1 MGRNLPRKL
10 IMGVSALAATAVCLT
25 STTYAWFAR
34 NANAWTEEY
43 SIRIHTEEGLEISAD
58 GVNFTDTITKSQL
71 TRAIALERYNLLNPD
86 NQKGFND
93 LTADEVNTYGNTSL
107 SPVSPDSNWNFW
119 GFDSLEG
126 KEYYNHKDIKLYI
139 PENLTEKKVTSS
151 YLKFTLYFR
160 AIAASDD
167 PKDKY
172 KLAFADDAHREGMR
186 TSYIEADAATI
197 RLHHF
202 LNIIPEMDDRDI
214 PGPDP
219 ENPIVKGTYK
229 SGDEITINPANAMRI
244 GVTGTQPDRVYEI
257 NDGFG
262 SSAYEGAPAGLND
275 PLTNPMVTYFNN
287 THGSDLYLRD
297 YVDYEDTPFVNT
309 IKNFDDLYSLG
320 DFTRDSNGNYNIVTA
335 TFYVWL
341 DGYDADY
348 LEGVDTDSIRF
359 FLNFTKVE
367 G

>member
-107 SPVSPDSNWNFW
+107 SPVSPDSNWNFY
-119 GFDSLEG
+119 GFDTIDYQADSFNDYIVG
-126 KEYYNHKDIKLYI
+126 GYYT
-139 PENLTEKKVTSS
+139 PTNLTEKKAIAS

-160 AIAASDD
+160 AIPSSND

-186 TSYIEADAATI
+186 TSYIEADESTVTLRNELKVLADKD
-197 RLHHF
+197 L
-202 LNIIPEMDDRDI
+202 RD
-214 PGPDP
+214 
-219 ENPIVKGTYK
+219 NPTTKGLYK
-229 SGDEITINPANAMRI
+229 SGEEITINPANAMRI
-244 GVTGTQPDRVYEI
+244 GVTGTQPDRIYEI
-257 NDGFG
+257 NEGFG

-275 PLTNPMVTYFNN
+275 PATNPMVTYFNKL
-287 THGSDLYLRD
+287 HGKANLKLRD
-297 YVDYEDTPFVNT
+297 YATEYVETV
-309 IKNFDDLYSLG
+309 KNFDDLYSLG
-320 DFTRDSNGNYNIVTA
+320 DFNRDASGNYNNVTA

-348 LEGVDTDSIRF
+348 LDEVNTDSIRF

>member
-86 NQKGFND
+86 NQKAYLD
-93 LTADEVNTYGNTSL
+93 LTQAEIDTYGETVL
-107 SPVSPDSNWNFW
+107 APVSPDSNWDFW
-119 GFDSLEG
+119 GFDSAED
-126 KEYYNHKDIKLYI
+126 KESYNDKNLKLYV
-139 PENLTEKKVTSS
+139 PENLTAKKATAS

-160 AIAASDD
+160 AIPSSND

-172 KLAFADDAHREGMR
+172 KLAFADDAHKEGLSL
-186 TSYIEADAATI
+186 SYIEADAKTI
-197 RLHHF
+197 PLHNT
-202 LNIIPEMDDRDI
+202 LNILPSLDDRDI
-214 PGPDP
+214 PGPDL
-219 ENPIVKGTYK
+219 ENPRVQGVYTFR
-229 SGDEITINPANAMRI
+229 DEITINPANAMRI
-244 GVTGTQPDRVYEI
+244 GVTGTQPDRIYEI
-257 NDGFG
+257 NEGFG

-297 YVDYEDTPFVNT
+297 YVDYEDTPFVDT

-320 DFTRDSNGNYNIVTA
+320 DFNRDSNGNYNIVTA

-367 G
+367 A

>member
-43 SIRIHTEEGLEISAD
+43 SIRIQTEEGLEISID

-71 TRAIALERYNLLNPD
+71 TKAIALERYNLLNPD
-86 NQKGFND
+86 NQKTIKE
-93 LTADEVNTYGNTSL
+93 LSADEVATYGNTSL
-107 SPVSPDSNWNFW
+107 SAVSPDSNWDFW
-119 GFDSLEG
+119 GFDTIDYQ
-126 KEYYNHKDIKLYI
+126 KESPRDYITNGLYT
-139 PENLTEKKVTSS
+139 PVNLTQEKATAS

-160 AIAASDD
+160 AIPSSKD

-172 KLAFADDAHREGMR
+172 KLAFADDSHREGMR
-186 TSYIEADAATI
+186 TSYIEADDYTI
-197 RLHHF
+197 DKLDTTVTV
-202 LNIIPEMDDRDI
+202 PEEKDLR
-214 PGPDP
+214 
-219 ENPIVKGTYK
+219 ENPEKRGTYK
-229 SGDEITINPANAMRI
+229 AGESITINPANAMRI
-244 GVTGTQPDRVYEI
+244 GVTGTKPDRIYEI
-257 NDGFG
+257 NEGFG
-262 SSAYEGAPAGLND
+262 SSAYEGAPAGLNN
-275 PLTNPMVTYFNN
+275 PETNLMVTHFNN
-287 THGSDLYLRD
+287 LHPSNHLYLRD
-297 YVDYEDTPFVNT
+297 YSEYVET

-320 DFTRDSNGNYNIVTA
+320 DFERNAEGKYNIVTA

-341 DGYDADY
+341 DGYDADFID
-348 LEGVDTDSIRF
+348 EVNTDSIRF